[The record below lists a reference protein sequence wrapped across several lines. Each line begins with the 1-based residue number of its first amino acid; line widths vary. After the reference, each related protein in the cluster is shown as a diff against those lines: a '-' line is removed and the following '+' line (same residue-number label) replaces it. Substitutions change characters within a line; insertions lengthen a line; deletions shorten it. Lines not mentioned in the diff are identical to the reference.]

1 MRQRL
6 ARIIRK
12 EFIQVLRDPR
22 MRGMLFL
29 PPLIQ
34 LLIFGY
40 AVNLDVD
47 NARIAWMDQD
57 RTPESRQLLSEF
69 EGSGR
74 FQIVAAP
81 NSDTA
86 MQSLMDRGQVD
97 AVVRVLPGFARD
109 IERGRTTSVQVLLD
123 GTNSNTASLVSG
135 YAAQTIGRYSSE
147 VVGRQQ
153 RASTIG
159 LTAIGLTAPESGSTS
174 TGNDSASPS
183 NQGGGSSQNS
193 QPAQASMSQPVPDIV
208 SRSRVWFNPDL
219 RSRNYF
225 IPGVIVNIITIVT
238 LSLTAM
244 AIVREKEI
252 GTMEQLMVTPIRP
265 TELILGKTLPF
276 VLVGFW
282 DMLLVLGA
290 SLLLFHIPFRGSF
303 GLLLACTLLFLLT
316 SLGAGLFISTISR
329 TQQQAM
335 MTMGLIFQPFFM
347 LSGFSFPI
355 RNMPVSM
362 QMLTLINPVRYFME
376 IVRGIFLQGTGIST
390 LWPQMVALA
399 IFGVAIL
406 WMSVLRF
413 HKQLE

>member
-47 NARIAWMDQD
+47 NAKIAWMDQD

-97 AVVRVLPGFARD
+97 GVVRILPGFARD

-135 YAAQTIGRYSSE
+135 YAAQTIGRYSAE

-153 RASTIG
+153 RAAMIG
-159 LTAIGLTAPESGSTS
+159 LSAPEIGSTS
-174 TGNDSASPS
+174 GAAPAGNESAS
-183 NQGGGSSQNS
+183 NGGGGNSQNS
-193 QPAQASMSQPVPDIV
+193 QPAQASMAQPVPDIV

-265 TELILGKTLPF
+265 VELILGKTLPF

-303 GLLLACTLLFLLT
+303 GLLLLSTLLFLLT
-316 SLGAGLFISTISR
+316 TLGAGLFISTVAR

-335 MTMGLIFQPFFM
+335 MATGIFFQPFFM
-347 LSGFSFPI
+347 LSGFTFPI
-355 RNMPVSM
+355 RNMPQVA
-362 QMLTLINPVRYFME
+362 QWLTYLNPVRFFME
-376 IVRGIFLQGTGIST
+376 IVRGVFLQGAGFQA
-390 LWPQMVALA
+390 LWPQMAALA
-399 IFGVAIL
+399 IFGVTIL
-406 WMSVLRF
+406 GLSISRF

>member
-1 MRQRL
+1 MWQRL
-6 ARIIRK
+6 RRIMRK
-12 EFIQVLRDPR
+12 EFIQVARDPR
-22 MRGMLFL
+22 MRAMLFM

-40 AVNLDVD
+40 AANLDV
-47 NARIAWMDQD
+47 NTAKIAWMDQD
-57 RTPESRQLLSEF
+57 HSAESRELLSQF
-69 EGSGR
+69 LGSGR
-74 FQIVAAP
+74 FIIVAEPDNDAE
-81 NSDTA
+81 
-86 MQSLMDRGQVD
+86 MQKLLDRATVD
-97 AVVRVLPGFARD
+97 GVVRVMPGFARD
-109 IERGRTTSVQVLLD
+109 VERGRATSVQVLLD
-123 GTNSNTASLVSG
+123 GTNSNTASIVSN
-135 YAAQTIGRYSSE
+135 YAAQTIARYSSE
-147 VVGRQQ
+147 VMAQLQ
-153 RASTIG
+153 RSKMVSGTIAS
-159 LTAIGLTAPESGSTS
+159 
-174 TGNDSASPS
+174 
-183 NQGGGSSQNS
+183 GGAMH
-193 QPAQASMSQPVPDIV
+193 PAVPQIIAV
-208 SRSRVWFNPDL
+208 SRVWFNPDL
-219 RSRNYF
+219 KSRNYF
-225 IPGVIVNIITIVT
+225 IPGVVVNIITLVT
-238 LSLTAM
+238 MMLTAM

-265 TELILGKTLPF
+265 MELILGKTLPF
-276 VLVGFW
+276 VLVGLW
-282 DMLLVLGA
+282 DMLLVVTA
-290 SLLLFHIPFRGSF
+290 ALLVYHIPLAGNF

-362 QMLTLINPVRYFME
+362 QILTYINPVRYFME